1 MCVYWLLANA
11 VVPGIWPLPACIL
24 GPGESVCT
32 LGHLWICRFS
42 TQFVHYFRLS
52 NKSCYHTLQLRQQVT
67 RSMPKSFCGICGAS
81 HKPEDYEA
89 CSKYSEQSSTVNTSS
104 TRATRQSSKN
114 MAKPNKEEDLS
125 DLTTSVSVMSLEE
138 RERSALAS
146 IEQMEL
152 MQRVAEVEARRD
164 RMMRD
169 MEKRRMEED
178 VGFRIQDGAPA
189 ITTVAELPP
198 KPEPVA
204 SGYSSY
210 GTTRGRSK
218 ERRRGR
224 STSRSRS
231 TSSKRRRSK
240 WSLKRFTIGG
250 KEVRK
255 LNAYEL
261 ILASISWCQSI
272 EGLSIV
278 DMKAFL
284 DHMALIANRAMHDDF
299 KDGAHYEY
307 DCAIRK
313 MAEKLG
319 FAAFSRDNQGTSI
332 THYGTQNLRPRSTVL
347 YKQTPA
353 RKYDQPSKEGKR
365 SCYRFNREGGCT
377 LTEDRCGFGH
387 FCNKCSSKSHGKHSC
402 NKA

>member
-1 MCVYWLLANA
+1 
-11 VVPGIWPLPACIL
+11 
-24 GPGESVCT
+24 
-32 LGHLWICRFS
+32 
-42 TQFVHYFRLS
+42 
-52 NKSCYHTLQLRQQVT
+52 
-67 RSMPKSFCGICGAS
+67 MPKSFCGICGAS
-81 HKPEDYEA
+81 HKAEDDEA
-89 CSKYSEQSSTVNTSS
+89 CSRYLEQGAAATSAST

-114 MAKPNKEEDLS
+114 MSKSNLGEDMSDLS
-125 DLTTSVSVMSLEE
+125 AGVSSMSLEE

-146 IEQMEL
+146 IAHMEL
-152 MQRVAEVEARRD
+152 MQRVAEAEARRD

-169 MEKRRMEED
+169 MEKQQTEEETD
-178 VGFRIQDGAPA
+178 RQIQDGATTV
-189 ITTVAELPP
+189 TTVAELLP
-198 KPEPVA
+198 KTDAVV
-204 SGYSSY
+204 SGYSTY
-210 GTTRGRSK
+210 GTARGRSR
-218 ERRRGR
+218 ERRRAR

-261 ILASISWCQSI
+261 MLASITWCQSI

-278 DMKAFL
+278 DMRAFL

-307 DCAIRK
+307 DCTIRK

-319 FAAFSRDNQGTSI
+319 FAAFSRENQGTSI

-347 YKQTPA
+347 YKQAPA
-353 RKYDQPSKEGKR
+353 RRYDQPSREGKR

-387 FCNKCSSKSHGKHSC
+387 YCSKCSSKSHGKHSC
-402 NKA
+402 TKA